1 MNPPIKVLLLEDQI
15 ADAELIE
22 KELQGSGLPIVFKHV
37 ESKTEFLKALKSFDP
52 QLVLSDYVVQNF
64 NGLEALTEVQK
75 RNPLCPF
82 IFVSWEIHQDSVI
95 EALKAG
101 ATDHV
106 FKERLGRLT
115 FSVHRA
121 LREAKERLAL
131 ETAHR
136 ALKISEEYFRSLIEN
151 SSDIITVIDQEGRIY
166 YASPSVEKVLGYDTA
181 DFVSRNLFEFIHRE
195 DHENAKFIL
204 NEDSQKNDV
213 SLEFRFQHQ
222 DRSWRGLEA
231 IGKRVMVE
239 DQLRVIL
246 NARDVTDRLL
256 EQEALRES
264 IIRHL
269 KTQTELQ
276 KTQQRIIQQERLA
289 AIGQMAS
296 GIAHDFSNALMPVLG
311 FSEILMNQPEALKD
325 LDRVRKYLEMINTS
339 ARDAMHIVGG
349 LRDFYRT
356 KEKNEHLVAT
366 NVNKVVEQA
375 VMLTQPKWKE
385 ESRAKGLEIE
395 AKLELKAVPDMIANE
410 SSLREALTNLI
421 FNAVDAMPEGGK
433 IIFRSREEDGY
444 VMLEVSDTGEGMAED
459 VRERCFE
466 PFYSTKG
473 KGGTGLGLAMVYGVV
488 RRHDGAIDVKS
499 IQGVGTTF
507 MIRLP
512 IKHTKNKDGLI
523 AAPAILEM
531 NRKLWVLVVDDEPMV
546 REVMTEYLKG
556 DGHTV
561 DTACNGVEA
570 LKLFKEK
577 KFDLVIT
584 DRAMPEMNGDQL
596 TLEIKKIA
604 PNTPLIML
612 TGFGEL
618 MKAKNENPEGVNCLL
633 SKPLTFEA
641 YRNALLRV
649 FPHVKNA

>member
-1 MNPPIKVLLLEDQI
+1 MNPSIKVLLLEDEKND
-15 ADAELIE
+15 ADLIE
-22 KELQGSGLPIVFKHV
+22 KELQSSGLPILFKHV
-37 ESKTEFLKALKSFDP
+37 ESKAEFLKTLKSFEP
-52 QLVLSDYVVQNF
+52 QLVLSDYIVQGYS
-64 NGLEALTEVQK
+64 GLEALKEVQK
-75 RNPLCPF
+75 RRPLCPF
-82 IFVSWEIHQDSVI
+82 IFISWEIHQDSVV

-106 FKERLGRLT
+106 FKERIGRLT

-131 ETAHR
+131 ESAHR

-151 SSDIITVIDQEGRIY
+151 SSDIITVIDREGKIY
-166 YASPSVEKVLGYDTA
+166 YASPSVEKVLGYDSA
-181 DFVSRNLFEFIHRE
+181 EFVSRNLFDFIHRE

-204 NEDSQKNDV
+204 NEEGQKNEV
-213 SLEFRFQHQ
+213 SLEFRFQHH
-222 DRSWRGLEA
+222 DGSWRGLEA
-231 IGKRVMVE
+231 VGKRVLVE
-239 DQLRVIL
+239 DEPRVIL

-311 FSEILMNQPEALKD
+311 FSEILMSQPESLKD
-325 LDRVRKYLEMINTS
+325 LAKVKKYLEMINTS

-356 KEKNEHLVAT
+356 KEKSEHLIVT
-366 NVNKVVEQA
+366 NINKVVEQA

-395 AKLELKAVPDMIANE
+395 AKLDLKTVSDMVANE

-433 IIFRSREEDGY
+433 IIFRSHEEDGY
-444 VMLEVSDTGEGMAED
+444 VLLEVSDTGEGMPEE

-473 KGGTGLGLAMVYGVV
+473 KGGTGLGLAMVYGVI

-507 MIRLP
+507 LIRLP
-512 IKHTKNKDGLI
+512 IKLAKGKEVS
-523 AAPAILEM
+523 APVSTALEM
-531 NRKLWVLVVDDEPMV
+531 SRKLWVLVVDDEPMV
-546 REVMTEYLKG
+546 REVLSEYLKG
-556 DGHTV
+556 DGHFV
-561 DTACNGVEA
+561 DTAGNGVEA
-570 LKLFKEK
+570 LKIFKDK
-577 KFDLVIT
+577 KYDLVIT

-596 TLEIKKIA
+596 AVEIKKISHH
-604 PNTPLIML
+604 TPLVML

-618 MKAKNENPEGVNCLL
+618 MKAKSEHPDGVDCLL

-641 YRNALLRV
+641 YRNALFRV

>member
-1 MNPPIKVLLLEDQI
+1 MNPPVRVLLLEDERSD
-15 ADAELIE
+15 ADLIFNEL
-22 KELQGSGLPIVFKHV
+22 KASGISIDFKHV
-37 ESKTEFLKALKSFDP
+37 ESKSDFVKALICFEP
-52 QLVLSDYVVQNF
+52 QLVLSDYMVQGYS
-64 NGLEALTEVQK
+64 GLDALHEVQK
-75 RNPLCPF
+75 NCPLCPF
-82 IFVSWEIHQDSVI
+82 IFVSWEIHQDSVV

-106 FKERLGRLT
+106 FKERIGRLT

-121 LREAKERLAL
+121 LREAKERQAL
-131 ETAHR
+131 EAAHR
-136 ALKISEEYFRSLIEN
+136 ALQISEEYFRSLIEN
-151 SSDIITVIDQEGRIY
+151 SSDIITVIDQAGKIY

-181 DFVSRNLFEFIHRE
+181 EFIGHHLFEFIHHE

-204 NEDSQKNDV
+204 NEEGQKRDV
-213 SLEFRFQHQ
+213 SLEFRFQHH
-222 DRSWRGLEA
+222 DGSWRGLEA
-231 IGKRVMVE
+231 IGKRVSVE
-239 DQLRVIL
+239 GEPRVIL

-325 LDRVRKYLEMINTS
+325 LTKVKKYLEMINTS

-385 ESRAKGLEIE
+385 ESRAKGIEIE
-395 AKLELKAVPDMIANE
+395 TKMELKSVPDMIANE

-444 VMLEVSDTGEGMAED
+444 VLLDVSDTGQGMPDD

-512 IKHTKNKDGLI
+512 VKQVKGKDAG
-523 AAPAILEM
+523 AAASTTLEM
-531 NRKLWVLVVDDEPMV
+531 SRKLWVLVVDDEPMV

-556 DGHTV
+556 DGHSV
-561 DTACNGVEA
+561 DTACSGAEA
-570 LKLFKEK
+570 LKIFKEK
-577 KFDLVIT
+577 KFDLMIT
-584 DRAMPEMNGDQL
+584 DRAMPEMSGDQL
-596 TLEIKKIA
+596 TQEIKKIS
-604 PNTPLIML
+604 PHIPVIML

-618 MKAKNENPEGVNCLL
+618 MKAKGEQPQGVNCLL